1 MKKIHYHSE
10 CAFFAGCENML
21 AVLFNSEVLNKK
33 YKISFSFLHSD
44 EYADGY
50 AKRVHSP
57 AAIHPFY
64 FFDFSNV
71 SKLPLW
77 IPLIVRRILMK
88 LARIIV
94 YGPLFIY
101 EVIVLRRL
109 FQKIKPDILH
119 LNNGGY
125 PAALSVRAAAIAGKL
140 ASVPKIVMVVN
151 NLAVDYNSFSRF
163 IDYPV
168 DRIVAN
174 SVHLFITGSKVAAKQ
189 LQSVLSLPDQKITSI
204 YNGIPDR
211 PGKEDVSETR
221 SRLGLD
227 RFEGVIFGVVALLVP
242 RKGHQVLLEAILR
255 ISKQGN
261 SNPNQFK
268 ILIEGHGPL
277 QDELITFVNK
287 NGLNEYI
294 EFVGVEENIKDFMKL
309 LDVLVLPSV
318 AYEDFPNVILE
329 AMALGKPV
337 ISTKLAGIPEQI
349 DHGKTGLLVT
359 KRSTDELAKAMLELN
374 HKASLRTK
382 MGRAALSK
390 FKKNFSEEIA
400 IKKYVDIYGSIIEEK
415 AI

>member
-1 MKKIHYHSE
+1 
-10 CAFFAGCENML
+10 ML
-21 AVLFNSEVLNKK
+21 AVLFNSEVLNKN
-33 YKISFSFLHSD
+33 YQISFSFLYSD

-57 AAIHPFY
+57 VAIHPFY

-168 DRIVAN
+168 DRLVAN

-211 PGKEDVSETR
+211 PAKEDISETR
-221 SRLGLD
+221 SSW
-227 RFEGVIFGVVALLVP
+227 FG
-242 RKGHQVLLEAILR
+242 
-255 ISKQGN
+255 
-261 SNPNQFK
+261 
-268 ILIEGHGPL
+268 
-277 QDELITFVNK
+277 
-287 NGLNEYI
+287 
-294 EFVGVEENIKDFMKL
+294 
-309 LDVLVLPSV
+309 
-318 AYEDFPNVILE
+318 
-329 AMALGKPV
+329 
-337 ISTKLAGIPEQI
+337 
-349 DHGKTGLLVT
+349 
-359 KRSTDELAKAMLELN
+359 
-374 HKASLRTK
+374 
-382 MGRAALSK
+382 
-390 FKKNFSEEIA
+390 
-400 IKKYVDIYGSIIEEK
+400 
-415 AI
+415 